1 MRGVI
6 LIALVAF
13 AAQLPARDVAHSGSV
28 GAHAREC
35 RDKARGVR
43 LPPAGDTVLPLMRL
57 SQSVA

>member
-13 AAQLPARDVAHSGSV
+13 ATQLPARDVAHSRAAAS
-28 GAHAREC
+28 HSREC
-35 RDKARGVR
+35 PEKPRGVR
-43 LPPAGDTVLPLMRL
+43 LPAAGDTVLPLMRL